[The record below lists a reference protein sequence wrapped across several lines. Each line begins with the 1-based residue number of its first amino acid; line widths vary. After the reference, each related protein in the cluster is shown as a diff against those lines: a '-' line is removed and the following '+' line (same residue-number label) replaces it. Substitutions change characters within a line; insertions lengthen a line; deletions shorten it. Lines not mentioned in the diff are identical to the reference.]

1 MPEIGYWK
9 YVRFNDDEPQYFGTD
24 DDVTVVFDSAD
35 DRLEYRMKK
44 DIRYEDDTGAEIL
57 TIQKAT
63 RTLSGFK
70 MTGDLEIEKSGAK
83 LILDSSGTTNALVEM
98 QQAGVLQGYFG
109 LIGGSN
115 DWGILDSGAVG
126 RFKVDIPTGSI
137 IKVGDIDMGG
147 NLLKNPKLGTDF
159 ELAGYKIT
167 STTPGGRTA
176 RFAALDVSPYCHIGS
191 FSAHTFT
198 LLSDSIAR
206 IVLMAGAVANVN
218 LENCVLNFNTGAGY
232 PATEIGKTGLD
243 EYLKIKVGGVVKYLR
258 LYS

>member
-9 YVRFNDDEPQYFGTD
+9 YIRFTDDEPQYFGTD
-24 DDVTVVFDSAD
+24 DDVTIVFDSAD

-44 DIRYEDDTGAEIL
+44 DIRYEDDAGNEIL

-70 MTGDLEIEKSGAK
+70 MTGNLEVEKDHPR
-83 LILDSSGTTNALVEM
+83 LILDATTGNPMILFYDAGTAKA
-98 QQAGVLQGYFG
+98 QFG
-109 LIGGSN
+109 FNLAADYWVFYDIV
-115 DWGILDSGAVG
+115 GAAE
-126 RFKVDIPTGSI
+126 RFKIDRAKGDI

-159 ELAGYKIT
+159 ELAGYKVT
-167 STTPGGRTA
+167 STTPGGRIA
-176 RFAALDVSPYCHIGS
+176 RFAALDVSPYCHVGS
-191 FSAHTFT
+191 FSAHTFS
-198 LLSDSIAR
+198 LVSDSVRR
-206 IVLMAGAVANVN
+206 IILFPGAVGDIK

-232 PATEIGKTGLD
+232 PPVETGKTALD
-243 EYLKIKVGGVVKYLR
+243 EYLKIKVEGAVRFLR